1 MSLKTITRL
10 LLTGTLVALSATAWA
25 GGPGVMVPP
34 APVDYSGVYIEGD
47 AGWAQVNWADFWA
60 GALNSVPIATT
71 IGNNLVTIQGGVV
84 GSHGESGFT
93 WGGDL
98 GYQFNRYFSAEAG
111 WYRLATVSGNHS
123 RIAVIGNSDFGLLDG
138 LRVYSWFVYFAGKV
152 AIPVADDVDIFG
164 KAGVAWRK
172 LNYSGAGT
180 SLAVLT
186 AVFHD
191 THYSK
196 PFFAFGAQ
204 WWIDQNWSA
213 NIQYMVVPGYY
224 RAVEVAM
231 QAPKANLVVGGIGYK
246 FAV

>member
-10 LLTGTLVALSATAWA
+10 LFTGTLMALSAAAQA
-25 GGPGVMVPP
+25 GGPGMMAPP
-34 APVDYSGVYIEGD
+34 APVDYSGMYIEGD
-47 AGWAQVNWADFWA
+47 AGWAQANWADFWA
-60 GALNSVPIATT
+60 GALNSAPALSTSSSR
-71 IGNNLVTIQGGVV
+71 IQGDVV
-84 GSHGESGFT
+84 GGHGESGFT

-123 RIAVIGNSDFGLLDG
+123 RTAIIGNEEVGLLDG

-204 WWIDQNWSA
+204 WFFDQNWSA
-213 NIQYMVVPGYY
+213 NIQYIAVPGYY
-224 RAVEVAM
+224 RVAELAM